1 MGEGRGSEPGKGK
14 HLGKGILSNRSPAV
28 DNWRFMSLR
37 NSGKQ

>member
-28 DNWRFMSLR
+28 DNWRLMSLR